1 MKTFK
6 KLSIDVVRYTM
17 FIMTDLNKTVTTL
30 EVKNKLREMG
40 YYAEQNEVKLFM
52 NDIYNDTLLY
62 VRANSDNYRY
72 FIYSFKD
79 NLTYSQTVDIDD
91 NDNIIVDNMNDND
104 NDIFNSDMNDL
115 IKLNHK
121 EAKIDEVVEIMY
133 TTNGV
138 YHFRNNNTD
147 KENFWVVNDYG
158 QNEFHIYDENL
169 SRDNVRSLYAKSTN
183 TPFIDVRSRKL
194 KNFL

>member
-1 MKTFK
+1 MKTLK
-6 KLSIDVVRYTM
+6 KLTVDVVRYTM

-40 YYAEQNEVKLFM
+40 YYAEQNEVKSFM

-72 FIYSFKD
+72 FIYAFKD
-79 NLTYSQTVDIDD
+79 NSTYSQTVDVDD
-91 NDNIIVDNMNDND
+91 NNNIIVD
-104 NDIFNSDMNDL
+104 DMNGMSNTLD
-115 IKLNHK
+115 
-121 EAKIDEVVEIMY
+121 EVDEQKIDDVAEIMY

-183 TPFIDVRSRKL
+183 TPFIDVRSRRL